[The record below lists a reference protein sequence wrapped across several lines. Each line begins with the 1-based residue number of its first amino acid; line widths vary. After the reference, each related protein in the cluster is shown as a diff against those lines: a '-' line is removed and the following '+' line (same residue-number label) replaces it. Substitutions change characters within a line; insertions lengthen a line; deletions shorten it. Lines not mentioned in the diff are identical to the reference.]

1 MNNPEHQ
8 LALPPFTGRR
18 TSGVLMHVT
27 SLPSPYG
34 IGDVGPA
41 AFAWV
46 DRLHDAGQS
55 WWQALPLGPTG
66 CGNSPYSALSSFAGN
81 ALLVSPDLL
90 IEDGLLDQIRRG
102 ADVEALWHFQDPPR
116 GVATSDAHA
125 ERLTTR
131 AQRHEEI

>member
-1 MNNPEHQ
+1 MTSCELQ
-8 LALPPFTGRR
+8 LAFPPFRSGCR

-46 DRLHDAGQS
+46 DRLHEAGQS

-66 CGNSPYSALSSFAGN
+66 YGNSPYQSLSSFAGN
-81 ALLVSPDLL
+81 ALLVSPESL
-90 IEDGLLDQIRRG
+90 IADGLL
-102 ADVEALWHFQDPPR
+102 
-116 GVATSDAHA
+116 
-125 ERLTTR
+125 R
-131 AQRHEEI
+131 ASEDHRDLFSARAIDYD